1 MTQKVRLGPVKLEV
15 MRNAY
20 MSVPDEMGAALRRTA
35 FSPNIKERMDASC
48 AIFDAEG
55 RMIAQAEHIPV
66 HLGSMPLAI
75 QFAERELEGGI
86 REGDHIIV
94 NDPYLG
100 GSHLNDITMIR
111 PVYRKGKHIGYAVNK
126 AHHSDVGGSTPGSMG
141 GATTELHQEGL
152 IVPPVRIVSKGQLHR
167 QVLDILMANTR
178 TPDERRGDIMAQL
191 ASNDLGAKR
200 LASLVD
206 RFGPGTHRAFVHE
219 NIRYSERLMRA
230 GISRLPAG
238 TYTAEDFLEG
248 DGLTEEDIRI
258 VVQMTVKGSDIHLD
272 FTGTDAQ
279 RPGNVNTPY
288 PVAVSSVYFAVKC
301 VAGPKVPPNH
311 GCYLPIHVTIPVGCL
326 LNPRRPAAVSSGNV
340 ETSQRVADVV
350 FKALAEAAPGLVG
363 AQSQGTMNNLIIGGL
378 GPDGRGFTYYETLGG
393 GEGARPDRDGMDG
406 VHTNMTNTAN
416 TPIEALELA
425 YPLRVEAYGLV
436 SGSGGAG
443 RFRGGL
449 GIERRIRLLADSG
462 TLSIQSER
470 RRRPPEGL
478 AGGQPGRCGDNSILR
493 ASRDH
498 GEGVPEALG
507 SKVTLTIHK
516 SDLVIIRTPGGGG
529 YGPPSERS
537 DEAVRWDRKEER
549 AGS

>member
-1 MTQKVRLGPVKLEV
+1 MTRRMYIGPIKLEV

-48 AIFDAEG
+48 AIFDSEG

-75 QFAERELEGGI
+75 MFAERELEGGI

-111 PVYRKGKHIGYAVNK
+111 PVYRNGKHIGYAVNK

-152 IVPPVRIVSKGQLHR
+152 IVPPVRIVSGGKLHQ

-178 TPDERRGDIMAQL
+178 TPDERRGDLMAQL
-191 ASNDLGAKR
+191 ASNDLGARR

-206 RFGPGTHRAFVHE
+206 RFGPGLHDAFVDE

-238 TYTAEDFLEG
+238 TYTSEDYLEG

-258 VVQMTVKGSDIHLD
+258 SVRMTIKGSDIRMD
-272 FTGTDAQ
+272 FTGTDSQ
-279 RPGNVNTPY
+279 RPGNVNMPY
-288 PVAVSSVYFAVKC
+288 PVALSAVYFAVKC

-311 GCYLPIHVTIPVGCL
+311 GCYLPIKTIIPEGCL
-326 LNPRRPAAVSSGNV
+326 MNPRRPAAVSSGNV

-350 FKALAEAAPGLVG
+350 FGALAQAAPGLVG
-363 AQSQGTMNNLIIGGL
+363 AQSQGTMNNVIIGGMGL
-378 GPDGRGFTYYETLGG
+378 DGRGFTYYETLGG

-416 TPIEALELA
+416 TPVEALELA

-436 SGSGGAG
+436 DGSGGAG
-443 RFRGGL
+443 KFRGGL
-449 GIERRIRLLADSG
+449 GIERRIRLLAARG
-462 TLSIQSER
+462 VLSIQSER
-470 RRRPPEGL
+470 RRRPPAGSC
-478 AGGQPGRCGDNSILR
+478 GGQPGHIGENRLIR
-493 ASRDH
+493 AS
-498 GEGVPEALG
+498 GEGRPEILG
-507 SKVTLTIHK
+507 SKVTLNLQQG
-516 SDLVIIRTPGGGG
+516 DVVLIRTPGGGG
-529 YGPPSERS
+529 YGDPTGKIDGPATPN
-537 DEAVRWDRKEER
+537 DTRKY
-549 AGS
+549 